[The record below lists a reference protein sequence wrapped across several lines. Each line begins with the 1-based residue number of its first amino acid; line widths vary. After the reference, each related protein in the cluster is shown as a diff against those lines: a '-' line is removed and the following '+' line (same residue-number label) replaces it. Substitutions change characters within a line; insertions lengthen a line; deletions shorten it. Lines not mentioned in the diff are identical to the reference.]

1 MGENLNLV
9 FEKTPKRLEY
19 ILKLYNFDKTDW
31 MQKTKNL
38 LISQEKTKAFTF
50 NQWCEFLDDPDNENS
65 KHNSSIR
72 DFLKLLIDEDVLVKV
87 DVRGKPPN
95 EKKVY
100 RLDKK
105 SLRQTYYKSSFYRLT
120 RDLDIDTI
128 NSEEPFKT
136 VITDVKPS
144 KALEK

>member
-1 MGENLNLV
+1 MGGNLNLV
-9 FEKTPKRLEY
+9 FENTPKRLEY

-31 MQKTKNL
+31 MQKTKNF

-50 NQWCEFLDDPDNENS
+50 NEWCEFLDDPDNENS
-65 KHNSSIR
+65 INNNSIR
-72 DFLKLLIDEDVLVKV
+72 DFLKLLIDENVLVKV
-87 DVRGKPPN
+87 DVRGEPPN

-105 SLRQTYYKSSFYRLT
+105 ALRKAYYKSNFYRLT
-120 RDLDIDTI
+120 RGLNVDTI
-128 NSEEPFKT
+128 SSEEPFKT
-136 VITDVKPS
+136 VVTDVKPS